1 MTISPWFDVTE
12 HDHVRGNP
20 EAPNTVIEYGDFE
33 CPYCAAAF
41 PVLRELVDESDG
53 AVRLIFRHF
62 PVPDVHPHALTA
74 ALAAEAAGSVGQFWE
89 MHDLLFERQSRLTGR
104 DLRAYAI
111 ELGID
116 PDLVAGER
124 AQQFGD
130 AVEQSFGSG
139 VDLDVPGTPTLFVN
153 TDLYRGR
160 MDVTNL
166 RAAMPGTAAPR
177 GSVRRFQPW
186 ARRKRR

>member
-1 MTISPWFDVTE
+1 MTISEWFDVAE

-20 EAPNTVIEYGDFE
+20 DAPNTVIEYGDFE

-53 AVRLIFRHF
+53 TVRLIFRHF

-74 ALAAEAAGSVGQFWE
+74 ALAAEAASSQGKFWE
-89 MHDLLFERQSRLTGR
+89 MHDLLFERQSRLTAN
-104 DLRAYAI
+104 DLRAYAA

-116 PDLVAGER
+116 PDLAVGER

-130 AVEQSFGSG
+130 QVEQSFGSG
-139 VDLDVPGTPTLFVN
+139 LDLDVPGTPTLFVN
-153 TDLYRGR
+153 TDIYRGR

-166 RAAMPGTAAPR
+166 RAAMPGTSTKG
-177 GSVRRFQPW
+177 GSLRRFQPW